1 MVTIPLSNSPSSCSR
16 AKAGPD
22 VGSRSEE
29 GGGGFYSAGPDAPEG
44 SDLEVA
50 IPGKHASEKES
61 CECSKQIGLS
71 LFASSAM
78 TQGPSYQNGPV
89 MHNMFNTLASNY
101 TIYRENSHS
110 TCFQVL
116 NRFTAKKGVTVC
128 HIVLTTSH
136 SDLLRPHKLQC

>member
-1 MVTIPLSNSPSSCSR
+1 MLRESEHVASVQSMWLSHPEMALLIPFGKQTDNLSTDIKR
-16 AKAGPD
+16 KTT
-22 VGSRSEE
+22 
-29 GGGGFYSAGPDAPEG
+29 
-44 SDLEVA
+44 
-50 IPGKHASEKES
+50 

-78 TQGPSYQNGPV
+78 TQGPSCQNGPV

-116 NRFTAKKGVTVC
+116 NRFTAKKKDVTLC

-136 SDLLRPHKLQC
+136 SDLFRPHKLQC